1 MKLKDRYMFCLVL
14 ASFLA
19 FTALSCY
26 RFSIAITRRKNCKNG
41 GSRENGMA

>member
-1 MKLKDRYMFCLVL
+1 MKLKGRYRFCIVL

-26 RFSIAITRRKNCKNG
+26 RFSTSITRRKNCKNG
-41 GSRENGMA
+41 GYCENGMA